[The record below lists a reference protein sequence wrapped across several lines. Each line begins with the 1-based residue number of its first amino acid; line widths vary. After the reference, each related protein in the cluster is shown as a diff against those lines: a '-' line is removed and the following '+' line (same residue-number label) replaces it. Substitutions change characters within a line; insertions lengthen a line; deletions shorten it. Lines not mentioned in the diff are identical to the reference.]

1 MTLAVG
7 FVLITTDPG
16 EELSVREAV
25 SQFDSVVG
33 QWIVFGGHDLF
44 VKVEADDEL
53 ELTRCIVQEIRSVSG
68 ISDTRTLIGAEI

>member
-1 MTLAVG
+1 MAVG

-53 ELTRCIVQEIRSVSG
+53 ELTRCIVPEIRSVSG

>member
-1 MTLAVG
+1 MAVG

>member
-1 MTLAVG
+1 MAVG
-7 FVLITTDPG
+7 FVLITTEPG
-16 EELSVREAV
+16 AELSVREAV

>member
-1 MTLAVG
+1 LAVG
-7 FVLITTDPG
+7 FVLITTEPG
-16 EELSVREAV
+16 AELSVREAV

-44 VKVEADDEL
+44 VKVEADDDL